1 MSQEQGVP
9 ISEVAESGEWC
20 FLGGVGR
27 PETVASVSFVRT
39 FTNQLESAGVSVVT
53 YSVGDLSVATT

>member
-1 MSQEQGVP
+1 MSGVF
-9 ISEVAESGEWC
+9 G
-20 FLGGVGR
+20 GGVGR